1 MFSRTELEVLTIPEL
16 RVLCQRYGIKPTGST
31 ADKTAYLTSLMAFP
45 TIALSQMQQ
54 GRGLMMP
61 SFANLQNLEVALD
74 EINSPTD
81 EQVALIRI
89 SFEGRRMEYPAR
101 YDQEKLLAIYR
112 AKLLLEE
119 AITLLSAL

>member
-16 RVLCQRYGIKPTGST
+16 RVLCQRYGVKPTGS
-31 ADKTAYLTSLMAFP
+31 KAYRTSYITTLMAFP
-45 TIALSQMQQ
+45 AIALNQMEQ
-54 GRGLMMP
+54 GRGLKLP
-61 SFANLQNLEVALD
+61 SFGSVQAIGTALD
-74 EINSPTD
+74 ETNSPTD

-119 AITLLSAL
+119 VITLLSPL

>member
-1 MFSRTELEVLTIPEL
+1 MFTRTELEVLTIPEL
-16 RVLCQRYGIKPTGST
+16 RALSQRYGIKPTGSL
-31 ADKTAYLTSLMAFP
+31 AYKTSYLTSLIAFP
-45 TIALSQMQQ
+45 AIALKQLED
-54 GRGLMMP
+54 GRGLRMP
-61 SFANLQNLEVALD
+61 SFANLQNLGLALD
-74 EINSPTD
+74 EMNSLTD

-119 AITLLSAL
+119 AIALLSPL